1 MADSA
6 ARDLTLPH
14 LRVSL
19 FGNCNFRCTYCPP
32 WGENSYELGN
42 RLSRDGLESVLSAF
56 AKVGFSV
63 VKLTGGEPTLRSALI
78 EIAATASEMFDEVRL
93 ITNGWKLPRIAPRLS
108 AVGLDTVEVS
118 LDAAEETLF
127 DEITQTTGQ
136 FNAVRRGLEAVL
148 EAGISLQI
156 NMVVMQSNRAHV
168 AKMIDLAE
176 ELGDVSLKLL
186 ELVYYEYPGYEYWLR
201 NYVDLTELLPILEER
216 ASTFEWLRPP
226 GAFGSPM
233 RRFRLNGGA
242 TVIVKDG
249 AVGAVYADVCAGCRF
264 HPCQDGLYGL
274 SLTADGK
281 AKMCKHRPDLNL
293 DLSQP
298 LRDGTTAVDEAVATF
313 AGRYQSA
320 YYMKQGW
327 NKALPKQHAGRP
339 SIEPTENVMRWYRLP
354 RRPVEAEQAATSGEP
369 DSQTKGRR

>member
-6 ARDLTLPH
+6 AKDLTLPH

-32 WGENSYELGN
+32 WGENSYELGD

-63 VKLTGGEPTLRSALI
+63 VKLTGGEPTLRSDLI
-78 EIAATASEMFDEVRL
+78 EISALASEMFDEVRL
-93 ITNGWKLPRIAPRLS
+93 ITNGWKLPRIAPQLS

-118 LDAAEETLF
+118 LDAAEEALF

-156 NMVVMQSNRAHV
+156 NMVVMQSNRGHV

-201 NYVDLTELLPILEER
+201 NYVDLAELLPILEER
-216 ASTFEWLRPP
+216 ASSFEWLRPP

-233 RRFRLNGGA
+233 RVFRLNGGA

-249 AVGAVYADVCAGCRF
+249 AVGAVYADVCTGCRF

-298 LRDGTTAVDEAVATF
+298 LRDGATAVDQAVATF
-313 AGRYQSA
+313 AGRYRSA

-327 NKALPKQHAGRP
+327 NKALPQQHSERP
-339 SIEPTENVMRWYRLP
+339 SIEPTESVMRWYRLP
-354 RRPVEAEQAATSGEP
+354 RRPVEAGQAAREP
-369 DSQTKGRR
+369 HSQTKGRR